1 MEQAKTSYMAD
12 SIQVLEGLEP
22 VQKNPAMFIG
32 DTGERGLHHLVSEAV
47 DNAIDESLQGF
58 CKNIKVIIHKDNSI
72 SVEDDGRGIPVDI
85 HPQYKKPAVELVLTT
100 LHSGGKFD
108 KKIYQVSGGLHGVGI
123 SCVNALSKTF
133 NVVVKRD
140 RKIYSQDFILGKKI
154 NELQVIGEC
163 NETGTKVTFL
173 ADDKVFEK
181 VEYNYDI
188 LYKRLRELAF
198 LNKFIRI
205 ELKDERSNEEDIFQ
219 YSGGIKEFVQHLDK
233 GKEVITKEPIYFEKA
248 KDGLKVEVALQ
259 YNEGYTGSLLS
270 FVNSINTVEGGTH
283 EQGFRTALTRV
294 INTYALKYNML
305 DGMKITGDDVKEG
318 LTAIISIKIP
328 NPQFEGQT
336 KTKLGNSDVRGIV
349 SSLTNDALG
358 SFFEENPSI
367 GKSIIG
373 KMLAAARAR
382 EAARKARDLTRRKSL
397 LDKCRLPGKLAD
409 CQEKDINK
417 SELFIVEGDSAGGT
431 AISGRDRRFQ
441 AILPLKGKILNVEK
455 SRLDKIL
462 SSNEIK
468 TLITAIGTSIE
479 EEFNL
484 QGLRYGRIIILTD
497 ADSVSHDTPMLIKN
511 KNGELE
517 FNYIGNF
524 VDNCIKPNEYQI
536 SSFSINLGKHKV
548 KTISNVVK
556 HPLKTSLY
564 EIKTN
569 LGYSVKV
576 TPYHSVF
583 VHDGKEV
590 ITKPSNKVTK
600 EDYVLIP
607 KRLPRTDR
615 EYEIDLTE
623 EVKDKDFI
631 YAKLKKRDVKDVPNE
646 SYVDLTSKE
655 WAKLKAIRI
664 DKKIPRKKIGRL
676 LGVYYTVLEQWEL
689 KIDNVMPKYAL
700 FRKYIKILNVHERGI
715 KFNLFVPIDKID
727 SDKVKCKEFYLRNHK
742 HKINLLLKLN
752 KSLAY
757 LLGWYLGDGC
767 SSKGKKNPYRFS
779 LSIGKDKE
787 VYLGNIRKMI
797 KKSLDCNIILEERK
811 SSTTIHFNSFSF
823 YLLLKKLGLYG
834 KYSYQKFVPNI
845 MFNAKSSIQIE
856 FLKGLLQSD
865 GFAFVGKSKKKGG
878 DKPVIGHS
886 TVSKKLMEG
895 IVYLYRQ
902 LGLLPSIVSKKNKDH
917 FYDAKLI
924 RSNYVSHSIFI
935 GSAKQ
940 LEKAKS
946 IWEGHKNEK
955 VLKKHLKF
963 VKKGKDRKYVKEIN
977 SDFLGV
983 KVLSVNKIR
992 SKDKFVYDIGVDLNR
1007 SFVGGLGGLTLHN
1020 TDGNHISTLLLTFFY
1035 RYMPELIKNG
1045 HIYVAQPPLYRLIK
1059 NKKVSYVRD
1068 EKKLKESLKEI
1079 GEDVVIQRF
1088 KGLGEMNSDQLWEST
1103 MNPETRIMKKI
1114 TLEDAAI
1121 ADEIFSILMGDQ
1133 VEPRREFIQKHAKE
1147 VKNLD
1152 V

>member
-140 RKIYSQDFILGKKI
+140 GKIYSQDFILGKKI

-173 ADDKVFEK
+173 PDDKVFEK

-349 SSLTNDALG
+349 SSLTNDALE

-373 KMLAAARAR
+373 KVLTAARAR
-382 EAARKARDLTRRKSL
+382 EAARKARELTRRKSL

-409 CQEKDINK
+409 CQERDINK

-455 SRLDKIL
+455 SRLDKLL
-462 SSNEIK
+462 SNNEIK
-468 TLITAIGTSIE
+468 TLITAIGTSIG

-484 QGLRYGRIIILTD
+484 QGLRYGRIVILTD
-497 ADSVSHDTPMLIKN
+497 ADV
-511 KNGELE
+511 
-517 FNYIGNF
+517 
-524 VDNCIKPNEYQI
+524 
-536 SSFSINLGKHKV
+536 
-548 KTISNVVK
+548 
-556 HPLKTSLY
+556 
-564 EIKTN
+564 
-569 LGYSVKV
+569 
-576 TPYHSVF
+576 
-583 VHDGKEV
+583 
-590 ITKPSNKVTK
+590 
-600 EDYVLIP
+600 
-607 KRLPRTDR
+607 
-615 EYEIDLTE
+615 
-623 EVKDKDFI
+623 
-631 YAKLKKRDVKDVPNE
+631 
-646 SYVDLTSKE
+646 
-655 WAKLKAIRI
+655 
-664 DKKIPRKKIGRL
+664 
-676 LGVYYTVLEQWEL
+676 
-689 KIDNVMPKYAL
+689 
-700 FRKYIKILNVHERGI
+700 
-715 KFNLFVPIDKID
+715 
-727 SDKVKCKEFYLRNHK
+727 
-742 HKINLLLKLN
+742 
-752 KSLAY
+752 
-757 LLGWYLGDGC
+757 
-767 SSKGKKNPYRFS
+767 
-779 LSIGKDKE
+779 
-787 VYLGNIRKMI
+787 
-797 KKSLDCNIILEERK
+797 
-811 SSTTIHFNSFSF
+811 
-823 YLLLKKLGLYG
+823 
-834 KYSYQKFVPNI
+834 
-845 MFNAKSSIQIE
+845 
-856 FLKGLLQSD
+856 
-865 GFAFVGKSKKKGG
+865 
-878 DKPVIGHS
+878 
-886 TVSKKLMEG
+886 
-895 IVYLYRQ
+895 
-902 LGLLPSIVSKKNKDH
+902 
-917 FYDAKLI
+917 
-924 RSNYVSHSIFI
+924 
-935 GSAKQ
+935 
-940 LEKAKS
+940 
-946 IWEGHKNEK
+946 
-955 VLKKHLKF
+955 
-963 VKKGKDRKYVKEIN
+963 
-977 SDFLGV
+977 
-983 KVLSVNKIR
+983 
-992 SKDKFVYDIGVDLNR
+992 
-1007 SFVGGLGGLTLHN
+1007 
-1020 TDGNHISTLLLTFFY
+1020 DGNHISTLLLTFFY
-1035 RYMPELIKNG
+1035 RYMPELIKRG
-1045 HIYVAQPPLYRLIK
+1045 HVYVAQPPLYRVIK
-1059 NKKVSYVRD
+1059 NKKTYYVRN
-1068 EKKLKESLKEI
+1068 EKMLQSLLKDL
-1079 GEDVVIQRF
+1079 GGDVIIQRF
-1088 KGLGEMNSDQLWEST
+1088 KGLGEMNSEQLWEST
-1103 MNPETRIMKKI
+1103 MNIEDRIMKRV

>member
-1 MEQAKTSYMAD
+1 MEQAKTDYMAD

-58 CKNIKVIIHKDNSI
+58 CKNIKVTIHKDNSI

-85 HPQYKKPAVELVLTT
+85 HPQYKKPAVELVLTI

-123 SCVNALSKTF
+123 SCVNALSKRF
-133 NVVVKRD
+133 KVIVKRD
-140 RKIYSQDFILGKKI
+140 GKIYSQDFILGKKI
-154 NELQVIGEC
+154 NELQTIGEC

-173 ADDKVFEK
+173 PDEKIFEK

-198 LNKFIRI
+198 LNKLIRI
-205 ELKDERSNEEDIFQ
+205 ELKDERSNEEDTFQ

-259 YNEGYTGSLLS
+259 YNGGYTGSLLS

-358 SFFEENPSI
+358 SFFEENPGI

-417 SELFIVEGDSAGGT
+417 SELFIVEGSSAGGT

-455 SRLDKIL
+455 SRLDKLL
-462 SSNEIK
+462 SNNEIK
-468 TLITAIGTSIE
+468 TLITAIGTSIG

-484 QGLRYGRIIILTD
+484 QGLRYGRIVILTD
-497 ADSVSHDTPMLIKN
+497 ADV
-511 KNGELE
+511 
-517 FNYIGNF
+517 
-524 VDNCIKPNEYQI
+524 
-536 SSFSINLGKHKV
+536 
-548 KTISNVVK
+548 
-556 HPLKTSLY
+556 
-564 EIKTN
+564 
-569 LGYSVKV
+569 
-576 TPYHSVF
+576 
-583 VHDGKEV
+583 
-590 ITKPSNKVTK
+590 
-600 EDYVLIP
+600 
-607 KRLPRTDR
+607 
-615 EYEIDLTE
+615 
-623 EVKDKDFI
+623 
-631 YAKLKKRDVKDVPNE
+631 
-646 SYVDLTSKE
+646 
-655 WAKLKAIRI
+655 
-664 DKKIPRKKIGRL
+664 
-676 LGVYYTVLEQWEL
+676 
-689 KIDNVMPKYAL
+689 
-700 FRKYIKILNVHERGI
+700 
-715 KFNLFVPIDKID
+715 
-727 SDKVKCKEFYLRNHK
+727 
-742 HKINLLLKLN
+742 
-752 KSLAY
+752 
-757 LLGWYLGDGC
+757 
-767 SSKGKKNPYRFS
+767 
-779 LSIGKDKE
+779 
-787 VYLGNIRKMI
+787 
-797 KKSLDCNIILEERK
+797 
-811 SSTTIHFNSFSF
+811 
-823 YLLLKKLGLYG
+823 
-834 KYSYQKFVPNI
+834 
-845 MFNAKSSIQIE
+845 
-856 FLKGLLQSD
+856 
-865 GFAFVGKSKKKGG
+865 
-878 DKPVIGHS
+878 
-886 TVSKKLMEG
+886 
-895 IVYLYRQ
+895 
-902 LGLLPSIVSKKNKDH
+902 
-917 FYDAKLI
+917 
-924 RSNYVSHSIFI
+924 
-935 GSAKQ
+935 
-940 LEKAKS
+940 
-946 IWEGHKNEK
+946 
-955 VLKKHLKF
+955 
-963 VKKGKDRKYVKEIN
+963 
-977 SDFLGV
+977 
-983 KVLSVNKIR
+983 
-992 SKDKFVYDIGVDLNR
+992 
-1007 SFVGGLGGLTLHN
+1007 
-1020 TDGNHISTLLLTFFY
+1020 DGNHISTLLLTFFY
-1035 RYMPELIKNG
+1035 RYMPELIKRG
-1045 HIYVAQPPLYRLIK
+1045 HIYVAQPPLYRVIK
-1059 NKKVSYVRD
+1059 NKKIHYVRN
-1068 EKKLKESLKEI
+1068 EKMLHSLL
-1079 GEDVVIQRF
+1079 GDVGGDAVIQRF
-1088 KGLGEMNSDQLWEST
+1088 KGLGEMNSEQLWEST
-1103 MNPETRIMKKI
+1103 MNIEDRIMKRI

>member
-58 CKNIKVIIHKDNSI
+58 CKNIKVIIHKDNSL

-140 RKIYSQDFILGKKI
+140 GKIYSQDFILGKKI

-173 ADDKVFEK
+173 PDDKVFEK

-294 INTYALKYNML
+294 INNYALKYNML
-305 DGMKITGDDVKEG
+305 AGMKITGDDVKEG
-318 LTAIISIKIP
+318 LTAIVSIKIP

-367 GKSIIG
+367 GKGIIG
-373 KMLAAARAR
+373 KMLTAARAR
-382 EAARKARDLTRRKSL
+382 ESARKARELTRRKSL

-409 CQEKDINK
+409 CQERDINK

-455 SRLDKIL
+455 SRLDKLL
-462 SSNEIK
+462 SNNEIK
-468 TLITAIGTSIE
+468 TLITAIGTSIG

-484 QGLRYGRIIILTD
+484 QGLRYGRIVILTD
-497 ADSVSHDTPMLIKN
+497 ADV
-511 KNGELE
+511 
-517 FNYIGNF
+517 
-524 VDNCIKPNEYQI
+524 
-536 SSFSINLGKHKV
+536 
-548 KTISNVVK
+548 
-556 HPLKTSLY
+556 
-564 EIKTN
+564 
-569 LGYSVKV
+569 
-576 TPYHSVF
+576 
-583 VHDGKEV
+583 
-590 ITKPSNKVTK
+590 
-600 EDYVLIP
+600 
-607 KRLPRTDR
+607 
-615 EYEIDLTE
+615 
-623 EVKDKDFI
+623 
-631 YAKLKKRDVKDVPNE
+631 
-646 SYVDLTSKE
+646 
-655 WAKLKAIRI
+655 
-664 DKKIPRKKIGRL
+664 
-676 LGVYYTVLEQWEL
+676 
-689 KIDNVMPKYAL
+689 
-700 FRKYIKILNVHERGI
+700 
-715 KFNLFVPIDKID
+715 
-727 SDKVKCKEFYLRNHK
+727 
-742 HKINLLLKLN
+742 
-752 KSLAY
+752 
-757 LLGWYLGDGC
+757 
-767 SSKGKKNPYRFS
+767 
-779 LSIGKDKE
+779 
-787 VYLGNIRKMI
+787 
-797 KKSLDCNIILEERK
+797 
-811 SSTTIHFNSFSF
+811 
-823 YLLLKKLGLYG
+823 
-834 KYSYQKFVPNI
+834 
-845 MFNAKSSIQIE
+845 
-856 FLKGLLQSD
+856 
-865 GFAFVGKSKKKGG
+865 
-878 DKPVIGHS
+878 
-886 TVSKKLMEG
+886 
-895 IVYLYRQ
+895 
-902 LGLLPSIVSKKNKDH
+902 
-917 FYDAKLI
+917 
-924 RSNYVSHSIFI
+924 
-935 GSAKQ
+935 
-940 LEKAKS
+940 
-946 IWEGHKNEK
+946 
-955 VLKKHLKF
+955 
-963 VKKGKDRKYVKEIN
+963 
-977 SDFLGV
+977 
-983 KVLSVNKIR
+983 
-992 SKDKFVYDIGVDLNR
+992 
-1007 SFVGGLGGLTLHN
+1007 
-1020 TDGNHISTLLLTFFY
+1020 DGNHISTLLLTFFY
-1035 RYMPELIKNG
+1035 RYMPELIKRG
-1045 HIYVAQPPLYRLIK
+1045 HVYVAQPPLYRVIK
-1059 NKKVSYVRD
+1059 NKKTYYVRN
-1068 EKKLKESLKEI
+1068 EKMLQSLLKDL
-1079 GEDVVIQRF
+1079 GGDVIIQRF
-1088 KGLGEMNSDQLWEST
+1088 KGLGEMNSEQLWEST
-1103 MNPETRIMKKI
+1103 MNIEDRIMKRV

>member
-173 ADDKVFEK
+173 PDDKVFEK

-294 INTYALKYNML
+294 INNYALKYNML
-305 DGMKITGDDVKEG
+305 AGMKITGDDVKEG
-318 LTAIISIKIP
+318 LTAIVSIKIP

-367 GKSIIG
+367 GKGIIG
-373 KMLAAARAR
+373 KMLTAARAR
-382 EAARKARDLTRRKSL
+382 ESARKARELTRRKSL

-409 CQEKDINK
+409 CQERDINK

-455 SRLDKIL
+455 SRLDKLL
-462 SSNEIK
+462 SNNEIK
-468 TLITAIGTSIE
+468 TLITAIGTSIG

-484 QGLRYGRIIILTD
+484 QGLRYGRIVILTD
-497 ADSVSHDTPMLIKN
+497 ADV
-511 KNGELE
+511 
-517 FNYIGNF
+517 
-524 VDNCIKPNEYQI
+524 
-536 SSFSINLGKHKV
+536 
-548 KTISNVVK
+548 
-556 HPLKTSLY
+556 
-564 EIKTN
+564 
-569 LGYSVKV
+569 
-576 TPYHSVF
+576 
-583 VHDGKEV
+583 
-590 ITKPSNKVTK
+590 
-600 EDYVLIP
+600 
-607 KRLPRTDR
+607 
-615 EYEIDLTE
+615 
-623 EVKDKDFI
+623 
-631 YAKLKKRDVKDVPNE
+631 
-646 SYVDLTSKE
+646 
-655 WAKLKAIRI
+655 
-664 DKKIPRKKIGRL
+664 
-676 LGVYYTVLEQWEL
+676 
-689 KIDNVMPKYAL
+689 
-700 FRKYIKILNVHERGI
+700 
-715 KFNLFVPIDKID
+715 
-727 SDKVKCKEFYLRNHK
+727 
-742 HKINLLLKLN
+742 
-752 KSLAY
+752 
-757 LLGWYLGDGC
+757 
-767 SSKGKKNPYRFS
+767 
-779 LSIGKDKE
+779 
-787 VYLGNIRKMI
+787 
-797 KKSLDCNIILEERK
+797 
-811 SSTTIHFNSFSF
+811 
-823 YLLLKKLGLYG
+823 
-834 KYSYQKFVPNI
+834 
-845 MFNAKSSIQIE
+845 
-856 FLKGLLQSD
+856 
-865 GFAFVGKSKKKGG
+865 
-878 DKPVIGHS
+878 
-886 TVSKKLMEG
+886 
-895 IVYLYRQ
+895 
-902 LGLLPSIVSKKNKDH
+902 
-917 FYDAKLI
+917 
-924 RSNYVSHSIFI
+924 
-935 GSAKQ
+935 
-940 LEKAKS
+940 
-946 IWEGHKNEK
+946 
-955 VLKKHLKF
+955 
-963 VKKGKDRKYVKEIN
+963 
-977 SDFLGV
+977 
-983 KVLSVNKIR
+983 
-992 SKDKFVYDIGVDLNR
+992 
-1007 SFVGGLGGLTLHN
+1007 
-1020 TDGNHISTLLLTFFY
+1020 DGNHISTLLLTFFY
-1035 RYMPELIKNG
+1035 RYMPELIKRG
-1045 HIYVAQPPLYRLIK
+1045 HVYVAQPPLYRVIK
-1059 NKKVSYVRD
+1059 NKKTYYVRN
-1068 EKKLKESLKEI
+1068 EKMLQSLLKDL
-1079 GEDVVIQRF
+1079 GGDVIIQRF
-1088 KGLGEMNSDQLWEST
+1088 KGLGEMNSEQLWEST
-1103 MNPETRIMKKI
+1103 MNIEDRIMKRV

>member
-58 CKNIKVIIHKDNSI
+58 CKNIKVIIHKDNSL

-173 ADDKVFEK
+173 PDDKVFEK

-294 INTYALKYNML
+294 INNYALKYNML
-305 DGMKITGDDVKEG
+305 AGMKITGDDVKEG
-318 LTAIISIKIP
+318 LTAIVSIKIP

-367 GKSIIG
+367 GKGIIG
-373 KMLAAARAR
+373 KMLTAARAR
-382 EAARKARDLTRRKSL
+382 ESARKARELTRRKSL

-409 CQEKDINK
+409 CQERDINK

-455 SRLDKIL
+455 SRLDKLL
-462 SSNEIK
+462 SNNEIK
-468 TLITAIGTSIE
+468 TLITAIGTSIG

-484 QGLRYGRIIILTD
+484 QGLRYGRIVILTD
-497 ADSVSHDTPMLIKN
+497 ADV
-511 KNGELE
+511 
-517 FNYIGNF
+517 
-524 VDNCIKPNEYQI
+524 
-536 SSFSINLGKHKV
+536 
-548 KTISNVVK
+548 
-556 HPLKTSLY
+556 
-564 EIKTN
+564 
-569 LGYSVKV
+569 
-576 TPYHSVF
+576 
-583 VHDGKEV
+583 
-590 ITKPSNKVTK
+590 
-600 EDYVLIP
+600 
-607 KRLPRTDR
+607 
-615 EYEIDLTE
+615 
-623 EVKDKDFI
+623 
-631 YAKLKKRDVKDVPNE
+631 
-646 SYVDLTSKE
+646 
-655 WAKLKAIRI
+655 
-664 DKKIPRKKIGRL
+664 
-676 LGVYYTVLEQWEL
+676 
-689 KIDNVMPKYAL
+689 
-700 FRKYIKILNVHERGI
+700 
-715 KFNLFVPIDKID
+715 
-727 SDKVKCKEFYLRNHK
+727 
-742 HKINLLLKLN
+742 
-752 KSLAY
+752 
-757 LLGWYLGDGC
+757 
-767 SSKGKKNPYRFS
+767 
-779 LSIGKDKE
+779 
-787 VYLGNIRKMI
+787 
-797 KKSLDCNIILEERK
+797 
-811 SSTTIHFNSFSF
+811 
-823 YLLLKKLGLYG
+823 
-834 KYSYQKFVPNI
+834 
-845 MFNAKSSIQIE
+845 
-856 FLKGLLQSD
+856 
-865 GFAFVGKSKKKGG
+865 
-878 DKPVIGHS
+878 
-886 TVSKKLMEG
+886 
-895 IVYLYRQ
+895 
-902 LGLLPSIVSKKNKDH
+902 
-917 FYDAKLI
+917 
-924 RSNYVSHSIFI
+924 
-935 GSAKQ
+935 
-940 LEKAKS
+940 
-946 IWEGHKNEK
+946 
-955 VLKKHLKF
+955 
-963 VKKGKDRKYVKEIN
+963 
-977 SDFLGV
+977 
-983 KVLSVNKIR
+983 
-992 SKDKFVYDIGVDLNR
+992 
-1007 SFVGGLGGLTLHN
+1007 
-1020 TDGNHISTLLLTFFY
+1020 DGNHISTLLLTFFY
-1035 RYMPELIKNG
+1035 RYMPELIKRG
-1045 HIYVAQPPLYRLIK
+1045 HVYVAQPPLYRVIK
-1059 NKKVSYVRD
+1059 NKKTYYVRN
-1068 EKKLKESLKEI
+1068 EKMLQSLLKDL
-1079 GEDVVIQRF
+1079 GGDVIIQRF
-1088 KGLGEMNSDQLWEST
+1088 KGLGEMNSEQLWEST
-1103 MNPETRIMKKI
+1103 MNIEDRIMKRV

>member
-1 MEQAKTSYMAD
+1 MEQAKTDYMAD

-58 CKNIKVIIHKDNSI
+58 CKNIKVTIHKDNSI

-85 HPQYKKPAVELVLTT
+85 HPQYKKPAVELVLTI

-123 SCVNALSKTF
+123 SCVNALSKRF
-133 NVVVKRD
+133 KVIVKRD
-140 RKIYSQDFILGKKI
+140 GKIYSQDFILGKKI
-154 NELQVIGEC
+154 NELQTIGEC

-173 ADDKVFEK
+173 PDEKIFEK

-198 LNKFIRI
+198 LNKLIRI
-205 ELKDERSNEEDIFQ
+205 ELKDERSNEEDTFQ

-259 YNEGYTGSLLS
+259 YNGGYTGSLLS